1 MPFDAI
7 EYINTPRWL
16 TSRLGLERIRELLD
30 RLGRPQDRLKFVHVA
45 GTNGK
50 GSTCAFTASILA
62 EAGFK
67 TGLFTSPYVETF
79 HERIRVNG
87 YNISDEDLA
96 AATLR
101 VRECAEAMEAE
112 GGEHPTEFELMTAVA
127 LVHFAHVGCDIVVL
141 EVGLGGR
148 LDSTNVIAAPEVA
161 AIVSIALDHTNLL
174 GNTLAEI
181 AHEKAGIVKAGST
194 VVSWPQEPSAME
206 VVEDVARRVGDKLV
220 VPDFSMLSVGK
231 VTRGAALLTRGT
243 ALEHEGHTPCSDS
256 PRCAAELRAEHA
268 PHAQE
273 LQARAEGDSTC
284 EAGDSSREAPC
295 SDSPRCAAEL
305 RAEHAAPT
313 QKLQASS
320 SIDVG
325 FGGRMPRAV
334 PHEPNVPSGTFVR
347 AQGCLSM
354 AYAHRTPMS
363 QIESAVP
370 MRQFSY
376 RGREYATRLLGS
388 YQPSNA
394 AMAIE
399 IAGALREHGWEIPN
413 EAIARGIAETR
424 WSARFE
430 VLDQPAGM
438 PTVVI
443 DGGHNPQGAGV
454 LADSLRDVF
463 PGKRPVFLVGI
474 LADKDYRSML
484 RAVAPLAS
492 AFVCVTPPN
501 PRALDAADLAETIR
515 EICDELGVRAT
526 VEIAGDFDGAV
537 SAARKIAGSEGL
549 ICAFGSLY
557 SIADV
562 KAAFL
567 RAADSNS
574 LQS

>member
-87 YNISDEDLA
+87 RNISDEDLT

-101 VRECAEAMEAE
+101 VRECAEAMETE

-181 AHEKAGIVKAGST
+181 AHEKAGIVKEGST

-206 VVEDVARRVGDKLV
+206 VVEDAARRAGDKLV
-220 VPDFSMLSVGK
+220 VPDFSLLSVGK
-231 VTRGAALLTRGT
+231 VVGAFCEA

-256 PRCAAELRAEHA
+256 PRYAAELRAEHA
-268 PHAQE
+268 PRAQE
-273 LQARAEGDSTC
+273 LQAGAEGGSTC
-284 EAGDSSREAPC
+284 EAGDPAREAPC
-295 SDSPRCAAEL
+295 SNSPRFAAEL
-305 RAEHAAPT
+305 RAEHVAPA
-313 QKLQASS
+313 QKLQVSS
-320 SIDVG
+320 SIDAG

-347 AQGCLSM
+347 AQDCLSM
-354 AYAHRTPMS
+354 AYAHRTPVS
-363 QIESAVP
+363 QVASAVP
-370 MRQFSY
+370 MRQFFY
-376 RGREYATRLLGS
+376 RGCEYATRLLGS

-399 IAGALREHGWEIPN
+399 IAGALRERGWEIPD

-424 WSARFE
+424 WPARFE

-463 PGKRPVFLVGI
+463 PDKRPVFLVGI

-501 PRALDAADLAETIR
+501 PRALDAADLAEAIR
-515 EICDELGVRAT
+515 ETCDELGVCVA
-526 VEIAGDFDGAV
+526 VEVAGDFGDAV
-537 SAARKIAGSEGL
+537 SAARKIAGSEGP

-574 LQS
+574 LLS